1 MSSLRH
7 FQHDMKCH
15 HRMSGIRFLFHGLFT
30 TRTIF
35 FKPTNSKQISLSEFV
50 CFVCKK
56 QSQHVTSLFC
66 FKGSNHVISVLL
78 VVYDVFDGETL

>member
-1 MSSLRH
+1 MSNLRH

-15 HRMSGIRFLFHGLFT
+15 HRMSGIRFFVSWLIHHENN
-30 TRTIF
+30 F

-66 FKGSNHVISVLL
+66 FKGNNHVISVLL